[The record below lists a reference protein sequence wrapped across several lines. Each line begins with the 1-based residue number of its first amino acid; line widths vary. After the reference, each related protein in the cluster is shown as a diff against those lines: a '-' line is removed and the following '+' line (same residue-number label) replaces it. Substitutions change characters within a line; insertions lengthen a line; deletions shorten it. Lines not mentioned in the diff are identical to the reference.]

1 MGMKTGSRAPGIRP
15 PRLKPGDKIG
25 VISPAGPVEPSSL
38 EPGLRRFKS
47 SGFRVYLSP
56 HVYDKIDYLAGKDE
70 SRLQDL
76 HTMFQ
81 DPEIKAIF
89 CTRGGYGSLRLLDRI
104 SFPLIKENPK
114 VFVGQS
120 DITALLMAVYK
131 KTGSVTFHGPM
142 LQGID
147 SKDERN
153 WDALMAL
160 ICSGQPAAFDLQGL
174 TVLVPGNAQGPL
186 IGGNLSILCHLVGTS
201 YFPSLQGAI
210 LFVEDKGEHL
220 YRIDRMLTHL
230 LLSGSLDGLVGLVA
244 GDFQDCGGKEAID
257 RVFVDRIGSL
267 GIPVVTGLPIGHGAL
282 NLTVPIGV
290 SALLDTDDMILATG
304 SGCVV

>member
-1 MGMKTGSRAPGIRP
+1 MGMSAGSRVAGVRP

-25 VISPAGPVEPSSL
+25 VISPAGSVEPSTL
-38 EPGLRRFKS
+38 EPGLRRLES
-47 SGFRVYLSP
+47 SGFRVRLSP
-56 HVYDKIDYLAGKDE
+56 HLYNKIGYLAGRDD
-70 SRLQDL
+70 SRLHDL

-81 DPEIKAIF
+81 DPEIGAVF

-104 SFPLIKENPK
+104 SFHLIGENPK
-114 VFVGQS
+114 VIVGHS
-120 DITALLMAVYK
+120 DVTALLMAVYN
-131 KTGSVTFHGPM
+131 KTGLVTFHGPM

-160 ICSGQPAAFDLQGL
+160 ICSGRPATFDLKGL
-174 TVLVPGNAQGPL
+174 TVLVPGKAQGPL
-186 IGGNLSILCHLVGTS
+186 IGGNLSIICHLAGTP
-201 YFPSLQGAI
+201 YLPSPEGSI

-230 LLSGSLDGLVGLVA
+230 LLSGFLNGLAGVVA
-244 GDFQDCGGKEAID
+244 GDFQDCGGREAIEG
-257 RVFVDRIGSL
+257 VFMDRIGSL
-267 GIPVVTGLPIGHGAL
+267 GIPVVTGLPIGHGVL
-282 NLTVPIGV
+282 NLTVPIGI
-290 SALLDTDDMILATG
+290 SALLDTDDMVLATG